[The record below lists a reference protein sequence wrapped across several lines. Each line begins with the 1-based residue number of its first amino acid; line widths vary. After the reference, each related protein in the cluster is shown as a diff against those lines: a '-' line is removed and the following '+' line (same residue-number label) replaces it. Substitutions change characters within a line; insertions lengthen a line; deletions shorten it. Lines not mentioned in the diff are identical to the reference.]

1 MIFYK
6 IIDHSSCRREEHE
19 TAYKMLSY
27 GLKKLYDITEY
38 NIEKGEHGKPFIAEY
53 PEIKFN
59 ISHCKGLVVCG
70 FSDNDIGVD
79 AELIRDF
86 SPRVM
91 ERIFSAEEKE
101 FVMSSEDKNRDFFR
115 IWTLKEAYGKYLGT
129 GLFSALNGSSFYFN
143 NGQPFCKNE
152 NGVVFTQFILQKKWV
167 VSVCAHDR
175 ENDLVSIKS
184 SFVF

>member
-6 IIDHSSCRREEHE
+6 IIDHSSERREEHE

-27 GLKKLYDITEY
+27 GLKNLYDITEY

-59 ISHCKGLVVCG
+59 ISHCNGLVVCG

-101 FVMSSEDKNRDFFR
+101 KCLPPRPPPHRGREGFR
-115 IWTLKEAYGKYLGT
+115 P
-129 GLFSALNGSSFYFN
+129 
-143 NGQPFCKNE
+143 QNE
-152 NGVVFTQFILQKKWV
+152 
-167 VSVCAHDR
+167 
-175 ENDLVSIKS
+175 
-184 SFVF
+184 